1 MKLQTT
7 KGFTLQIKSVKT
19 NMGYRVNVKEV
30 IKTIEDSG
38 TFKKELTDIVT
49 SDPKASIEVHVLDSY
64 IITSS
69 IIGTLMKL
77 IQKDGAKISVYTY
90 NADLFELL
98 DKLNLVQL
106 LNVKKNF

>member
-1 MKLQTT
+1 
-7 KGFTLQIKSVKT
+7 LQIKTVKT
-19 NMGYRVNVKEV
+19 ATGHRVNIKEV

-38 TFKKELTDIVT
+38 SFKKELTDIVS
-49 SDPKASIEVHVLDSY
+49 SDPHSTVEVHILDSY

-77 IQKDGAKISVYTY
+77 IQKDGAKISIHTY